1 MRNVL
6 QFLEQSAVRHPDK
19 MAVIDIERSYTY
31 SQLLARARAIGAYLA
46 KQVKPKQAVVVFAEK
61 SADVLAAF
69 FGTVYAGAFY
79 VPIDPGLPA
88 QRIRSLFDILD
99 PQVVFAL
106 PDNKEK
112 LAEAG
117 YHGVIAD
124 LRGEYVEESDA
135 LEVIREKCKD
145 MDPLYG
151 IFTSGSTGVP
161 KCVLVS
167 HRGVIDFISSFVD
180 ECDIRAED
188 VLGNQAPFDFDVS
201 VKDIYSTIFVGA
213 TLVLIP
219 KSYFMFPNNV
229 VDWLDENRV
238 TTLIWAVSSLCL
250 LVRLHGLKYKVPSCI
265 RKIMF
270 SGEVMPIKQ
279 LNEWRI
285 QYPEAT
291 FINLYGPTEITCNCT
306 YHILNRE
313 YSGQEK
319 IPMGKPFRNETVFLL
334 DEGKE
339 VTEPGVIGEVCV
351 SGSTLAIGY
360 YKDPVMTAKNFVQ
373 NPLNKE
379 YPETIYRT
387 GDLAYIGEDGL
398 FYFAGRKDNQIKH
411 MGHRIELE
419 ELESV
424 INGVNGVERVCC
436 FLDERKNKM
445 IAIYMGEADKAA
457 IVDEMRNKVPE
468 FMIPNRFV
476 KVDDMPIT
484 KNGKLNRK
492 ELIERYG
499 KNANT
504 LR

>member
-1 MRNVL
+1 
-6 QFLEQSAVRHPDK
+6 
-19 MAVIDIERSYTY
+19 
-31 SQLLARARAIGAYLA
+31 
-46 KQVKPKQAVVVFAEK
+46 
-61 SADVLAAF
+61 
-69 FGTVYAGAFY
+69 
-79 VPIDPGLPA
+79 
-88 QRIRSLFDILD
+88 
-99 PQVVFAL
+99 
-106 PDNKEK
+106 
-112 LAEAG
+112 
-117 YHGVIAD
+117 
-124 LRGEYVEESDA
+124 
-135 LEVIREKCKD
+135 
-145 MDPLYG
+145 
-151 IFTSGSTGVP
+151 
-161 KCVLVS
+161 
-167 HRGVIDFISSFVD
+167 
-180 ECDIRAED
+180 
-188 VLGNQAPFDFDVS
+188 
-201 VKDIYSTIFVGA
+201 
-213 TLVLIP
+213 
-219 KSYFMFPNNV
+219 
-229 VDWLDENRV
+229 
-238 TTLIWAVSSLCL
+238 
-250 LVRLHGLKYKVPSCI
+250 
-265 RKIMF
+265 
-270 SGEVMPIKQ
+270 
-279 LNEWRI
+279 
-285 QYPEAT
+285 
-291 FINLYGPTEITCNCT
+291 
-306 YHILNRE
+306 
-313 YSGQEK
+313 
-319 IPMGKPFRNETVFLL
+319 MGKPFRNETVFLL

-379 YPETIYRT
+379 YPETSYRT